1 MTVLHS
7 EDADRC
13 VYATT
18 TEQAGRTERGSRH
31 VAGILG
37 NDISKLNMP

>member
-13 VYATT
+13 VSMT
-18 TEQAGRTERGSRH
+18 TEEQAERTERG
-31 VAGILG
+31 AKK
-37 NDISKLNMP
+37 NDIHQLNMP